1 MIHCFQICCQHDFFS
16 SLSKREEELVHC
28 NDFPLLRLGWILI
41 LAQTQGGTTIAKE
54 QQSPAGCQESLSSLN
69 QAWPHGCKAQKE
81 ARQAF
86 LPWTQEKRAAQE
98 GCEYTGVSPP
108 RCCGGQSIGQMRRGQ
123 GHRVCSGKEAWGMTL
138 LSAPT
143 K

>member
-1 MIHCFQICCQHDFFS
+1 M
-16 SLSKREEELVHC
+16 HC

-41 LAQTQGGTTIAKE
+41 LALTQGGTTIAKE

-69 QAWPHGCKAQKE
+69 QAWPHGCKAQRE

-98 GCEYTGVSPP
+98 GCGYTGVSPVEATKMLWWTEHWTDEERP
-108 RCCGGQSIGQMRRGQ
+108 RAPGLLRIGGLG
-123 GHRVCSGKEAWGMTL
+123 VTL